1 MAVDKKV
8 GFLAASVL
16 LGSLSVGA
24 FGQAQPGGGN
34 QPGGQPGQPGQP
46 GGRGNFDPAQFRQR
60 MMDRLKEQLG
70 ASDDEMQAL
79 MPKIEKVMQLQR
91 DAGGG
96 GMRGMFGGGRRGGGP
111 GGPGGNGGPGG
122 PGGPGGAAD
131 ANASPVRQKSTDLQE
146 TLQNKDAKPDE
157 IKAKLDALRAARAQA
172 KQDLAAAQQEL
183 KGLLTQR
190 QEAVMVEMGMLE

>member
-1 MAVDKKV
+1 MAVAKKI
-8 GFLAASVL
+8 GFLATSVL
-16 LGSLSVGA
+16 LGSLSVSA
-24 FGQAQPGGGN
+24 FGQAQPGAGGGN
-34 QPGGQPGQPGQP
+34 PPGQPGQP
-46 GGRGNFDPAQFRQR
+46 GGRGNFDPAAMRQR

-70 ASDDEMQAL
+70 ASDDEMAAL
-79 MPKIEKVMQLQR
+79 APKIEKVMQLQR

-96 GMRGMFGGGRRGGGP
+96 GMRGMFGGRRGGQ

-122 PGGPGGAAD
+122 PPGGAT
-131 ANASPVRQKSTDLQE
+131 ANESPVRQKATDLR
-146 TLQNKDAKPDE
+146 TLLEDKDAKPDD

>member
-24 FGQAQPGGGN
+24 FGQAQPGGN
-34 QPGGQPGQPGQP
+34 PPGQPGQP

-96 GMRGMFGGGRRGGGP
+96 GMRGMFGRRGGGP

-122 PGGPGGAAD
+122 PGAPGGAPATE
-131 ANASPVRQKSTDLQE
+131 SPVRQKSADLQE

>member
-1 MAVDKKV
+1 MAVDKKI

-24 FGQAQPGGGN
+24 FGQAQPGGN
-34 QPGGQPGQPGQP
+34 QPGQPGQP

-79 MPKIEKVMQLQR
+79 MPKIEKVMTLQR

-96 GMRGMFGGGRRGGGP
+96 MRGMFGGRRGGGP

-122 PGGPGGAAD
+122 PGGAT
-131 ANASPVRQKSTDLQE
+131 ANESPVRQKSADLQE

>member
-1 MAVDKKV
+1 
-8 GFLAASVL
+8 
-16 LGSLSVGA
+16 
-24 FGQAQPGGGN
+24 
-34 QPGGQPGQPGQP
+34 
-46 GGRGNFDPAQFRQR
+46 

-70 ASDDEMQAL
+70 ASDDEMAAL
-79 MPKIEKVMQLQR
+79 APKIEKVMQLQR

-96 GMRGMFGGGRRGGGP
+96 GMRGMFGRRGGQGGP
-111 GGPGGNGGPGG
+111 GGPQGGST
-122 PGGPGGAAD
+122 
-131 ANASPVRQKSTDLQE
+131 ANESPVRQKAAELRE
-146 TLQNKDAKPDE
+146 TLDNKDAKPDE

>member
-1 MAVDKKV
+1 MAVSKMM
-8 GFLAASVL
+8 GFLASSL
-16 LGSLSVGA
+16 LVGSLSISA
-24 FGQAQPGGGN
+24 FGQAQPGGN
-34 QPGGQPGQPGQP
+34 QPGGNPPGGNGGP
-46 GGRGNFDPAQFRQR
+46 GGRGNFDPAQRRQQ

-96 GMRGMFGGGRRGGGP
+96 GMRGMFGGRRGGFGGGP

-122 PGGPGGAAD
+122 PPGGPTGQESA
-131 ANASPVRQKSTDLQE
+131 VRQKAADLQE

-172 KQDLAAAQQEL
+172 KQDLTAAQQEL

-190 QEAVMVEMGMLE
+190 QEAVLVEFGMLE

>member
-24 FGQAQPGGGN
+24 FGQAQPGGN
-34 QPGGQPGQPGQP
+34 QPGQPGQP
-46 GGRGNFDPAQFRQR
+46 GGRGNFDPAQRRQQ

-79 MPKIEKVMQLQR
+79 MPKIEKVMTLQR

-96 GMRGMFGGGRRGGGP
+96 MRGMFGRRGGGP

-122 PGGPGGAAD
+122 PGGAGGAPAD
-131 ANASPVRQKSTDLQE
+131 ANASPVRQKSADLQE

>member
-8 GFLAASVL
+8 GFLAASLL

-24 FGQAQPGGGN
+24 FGQAQPGGAAGGN
-34 QPGGQPGQPGQP
+34 QPAQPGQP
-46 GGRGNFDPAQFRQR
+46 GGRGNFDPAQRRQR
-60 MMDRLKEQLG
+60 MMDNLKTQLG

-79 MPKIEKVMQLQR
+79 MPKIEKVMTLQR
-91 DAGGG
+91 DAGG

-122 PGGPGGAAD
+122 PGGAPPAD
-131 ANASPVRQKSTDLQE
+131 PNASAARQKAADLQE

-157 IKAKLDALRAARAQA
+157 IKAKLDALRAARAQS
-172 KQDLAAAQQEL
+172 KQDLTAAQQEL

>member
-1 MAVDKKV
+1 MAVSKKM
-8 GFLAASVL
+8 GFLATSL
-16 LGSLSVGA
+16 LVGSLSVSA
-24 FGQAQPGGGN
+24 FGQAQPGGN
-34 QPGGQPGQPGQP
+34 QPGGNGGPPG

-79 MPKIEKVMQLQR
+79 APKIEKVMQLQR

-96 GMRGMFGGGRRGGGP
+96 GMRGMFGRRGGGP
-111 GGPGGNGGPGG
+111 GGPPGG
-122 PGGPGGAAD
+122 TAQE
-131 ANASPVRQKSTDLQE
+131 SPVRQKAAELREVLD
-146 TLQNKDAKPDE
+146 NKDAKPDE

-190 QEAVMVEMGMLE
+190 QEAVLVEFGMLE